1 MPTRLSKRQQRQ
13 QEELFVLGGSEKLD
27 GVSEEDSESKLTPV
41 KGGFS
46 AVSSD
51 SCVKARSAC

>member
-13 QEELFVLGGSEKLD
+13 QEELLGLGGSEKLD
-27 GVSEEDSESKLTPV
+27 GVSEEDSESDLTTV

-51 SCVKARSAC
+51 SCVKARTTC